1 MAKKNGNLAAKQ
13 KTQQKPKTV
22 VPPTE
27 ETIVETV
34 AAEAVNPTKMTAKN
48 MAGTTHSSLDAN
60 HRVDLLSLAH
70 KMFKEDPDAPRKYT
84 VDFLDS
90 MDKIMAAGIVS
101 ALADEAAYGEGS
113 FSVILNHTMYPQL
126 VIAAKEM
133 GITLPN
139 VKNLPVNE
147 EGKVEVSKEQIRM
160 SKEAKE
166 ELKKEKEII
175 DEKPELDPVKV
186 ANMDDEALNKALSYL
201 LIQGPKTSKIKD
213 TLVSVVDFMRSYSMA
228 IADKADNAAEAKL
241 KYDDYT
247 TGQWLEMAF
256 SHVKPTFLLHGIGRG
271 LVSTICLEK
280 SPITAFCI
288 MRKSM
293 TKDDGTVEWDDQSI
307 ADATKSIAIFVAKD
321 CIAKEKANM
330 EALDPKA
337 KDYKDIKAKYEA
349 AIQHY
354 ESCIEWITS
363 NDSGIVENLI
373 TGLENDDPVLSKIYQ
388 RIRDRYYPNKSR
400 EVFKNLDTNV
410 QQRAGII
417 LNMFK
422 EEGTRNLNYSET
434 NISELVQY
442 TKEELEEKRKA
453 AVEAAQEEKKEEAKN
468 A

>member
-1 MAKKNGNLAAKQ
+1 MARKNNNLAAKS

-22 VPPTE
+22 VPPIE
-27 ETIVETV
+27 ETVIETV
-34 AAEAVNPTKMTAKN
+34 AAEDVNPSKITTKN
-48 MAGTTHSSLDAN
+48 IVGTTKSHLDAN
-60 HRVDLLSLAH
+60 HRVDLMNLAH
-70 KMFKEDPDAPRKYT
+70 KMFKEDPDAGRKYT

-90 MDKIMAAGIVS
+90 MDKILAAGIVS
-101 ALADEAAYGEGS
+101 ALADEAAFGEGS
-113 FSVILNHTMYPQL
+113 FSVVLSHAMYPQL

-133 GITLPN
+133 GVTLPSI
-139 VKNLPVNE
+139 KNLPVNK
-147 EGKVEVSKEQIRM
+147 EGKVEVKKEQIKVG
-160 SKEAKE
+160 KEAKE
-166 ELKKEKEII
+166 ELRKEKEIV

-213 TLVSVVDFMRSYSMA
+213 TLVSVVDFMRTYSMT
-228 IADKADNAAEAKL
+228 IADKAENAAEAKL

-271 LVSTICLEK
+271 LVSTIGLEK

-307 ADATKSIAIFVAKD
+307 ADATKAIAIFVAND
-321 CIAKEKANM
+321 CIAKEKANLN
-330 EALDPKA
+330 ALDPKA
-337 KDYKDIKAKYEA
+337 KDYKDVKVKYEA
-349 AIQHY
+349 SIAHY
-354 ESCIEWITS
+354 EDCINWITN
-363 NDSGIVENLI
+363 NDSGIVENMI
-373 TGLENDDPVLSKIYQ
+373 EGVENDDPILSKIYQ
-388 RIRDRYYPNKSR
+388 RVRDRYYPNKSR
-400 EVFKNLDTNV
+400 EMFKNLDINV

-417 LNMFK
+417 LNLFK

-453 AVEAAQEEKKEEAKN
+453 AVETAQEEKKEDAKN

>member
-22 VPPTE
+22 VPPAE

-34 AAEAVNPTKMTAKN
+34 AAEAVNPAKITAKN

-147 EGKVEVSKEQIRM
+147 EGKVEVNKEQIRM

-166 ELKKEKEII
+166 ELRKEKEII

-213 TLVSVVDFMRSYSMA
+213 TLVSVVD
-228 IADKADNAAEAKL
+228 IADKAENAAEAKL

-271 LVSTICLEK
+271 LVSTIGLEK

-354 ESCIEWITS
+354 ESCIEWITA

-388 RIRDRYYPNKSR
+388 RIRDRYYPNKNR

-453 AVEAAQEEKKEEAKN
+453 AVEAAQEEKKEETKN